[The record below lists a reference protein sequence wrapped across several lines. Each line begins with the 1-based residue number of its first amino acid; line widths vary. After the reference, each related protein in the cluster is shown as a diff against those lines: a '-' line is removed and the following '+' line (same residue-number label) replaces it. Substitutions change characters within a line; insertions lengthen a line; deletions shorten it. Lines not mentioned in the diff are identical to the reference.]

1 MKYNKTV
8 GMVSIQIDTKR
19 IDDNVRRA
27 QDLLDQQVLNDMI
40 PYMPYQEGA
49 MVGATHI
56 IEPGLI
62 STNTPYAHYQYEG
75 EIYGPNIP
83 IRDDEGNITGWW
95 SPPNKTKTGRLL
107 TYNKTFNPKATDHWF
122 EHAKEEHGEQWLD
135 LVRREV
141 VKG

>member
-40 PYMPYQEGA
+40 PYMPYQQGA
-49 MVGATHI
+49 MRGATQI

-75 EIYGPNIP
+75 ELYLTEDGRSWANNGEKKYP
-83 IRDDEGNITGWW
+83 TGT
-95 SPPNKTKTGRLL
+95 PLQYHTAGTG
-107 TYNKTFNPKATDHWF
+107 DHWF
-122 EHAKEEHGEQWLD
+122 EHAKEEHGEQWID

-141 VKG
+141 GKG